1 MLKAFTNDCVEIM
14 NTAREQIG
22 MGQELRVKSLQ
33 LMKECFENAKSM
45 GASVDEAF
53 VKKINDTLA
62 LNVII
67 YLFSQF
73 FLSLKKKLLINFFP
87 LLKKIN
93 SSSKT

>member
-73 FLSLKKKLLINFFP
+73 FLSLKKKLSN
-87 LLKKIN
+87 
-93 SSSKT
+93 